1 MNIKKGIRLIAIGF
15 LFTLININVTVNEHV
30 INIMPDFV
38 GWILIGIACTKLGDY
53 VKGKPFYMIGAILL
67 GICNL
72 AIALVTLFLPK
83 MDITIYKTGVSVL
96 TIIYVFA
103 LLTLIEK
110 IAGSNPDVADD
121 LISKVA
127 EQKLTRKD
135 LQAGYKATKALRE
148 KNGQRAA
155 ATSRHDDPLDKLS
168 DDSVTAVQLVMALSS
183 SGNAWLSSLV
193 PADRSKHIRNKYAA
207 FSEFSVRPGTSTHAR
222 RIDVVVAETATC
234 SAVDEIHIHGI
245 ENKISKADLKGDDKV
260 GEYAAFVDFLWI
272 CVPTELVKD
281 ARSIVLP
288 EWGILEYTES
298 CTLKIAKHPSKL
310 TAPMREETL
319 VELALRTL

>member
-1 MNIKKGIRLIAIGF
+1 MEQKQGIEDI
-15 LFTLININVTVNEHV
+15 ES
-30 INIMPDFV
+30 
-38 GWILIGIACTKLGDY
+38 KLMDLLSASRSRW
-53 VKGKPFYMIGAILL
+53 MQESILL
-67 GICNL
+67 QEVQDQRLYEPTHKSFSQWVKAL
-72 AIALVTLFLPK
+72 AEKASVHESIIWEHLKAGRFYAQYEARARAK
-83 MDITIYKTGVSVL
+83 GVEVVPAKEAS
-96 TIIYVFA
+96 IPSES
-103 LLTLIEK
+103 LTLIEK

-148 KNGQRAA
+148 KNGQRSA
-155 ATSRHDDPLDKLS
+155 ATSRHDDPLEKLS

-183 SGNAWLSSLV
+183 GGNAWLSSLV

-245 ENKISKADLKGDDKV
+245 ENKVSKADLKGDDKV

>member
-1 MNIKKGIRLIAIGF
+1 MDAKPKINEIEAHLMDLISASRSRWMQ
-15 LFTLININVTVNEHV
+15 ES
-30 INIMPDFV
+30 
-38 GWILIGIACTKLGDY
+38 
-53 VKGKPFYMIGAILL
+53 ILL
-67 GICNL
+67 QEVQEQRLYEPYYKSFSQWVKAL
-72 AIALVTLFLPK
+72 AKKASVHESIIWEHLKAGRFYAQYEERARAK
-83 MDITIYKTGVSVL
+83 GVDVVPAKEVSIPSESL
-96 TIIYVFA
+96 S
-103 LLTLIEK
+103 LIEK

-148 KNGQRAA
+148 KNGQKAA

-183 SGNAWLSSLV
+183 GGNAWLSSLV
-193 PADRSKHIRNKYAA
+193 PTDRNKHIRNRYATLP
-207 FSEFSVRPGTSTHAR
+207 EFSVRPGSSSHAR

-245 ENKISKADLKGDDKV
+245 ENKVTKADLMGDGKV

-272 CVPTELVKD
+272 CVPTELVEN
-281 ARSIVLP
+281 ARDIALP

-298 CTLKIAKHPSKL
+298 NSLRIAKPPSKL

>member
-103 LLTLIEK
+103 LLTLI
-110 IAGSNPDVADD
+110 S
-121 LISKVA
+121 
-127 EQKLTRKD
+127 
-135 LQAGYKATKALRE
+135 
-148 KNGQRAA
+148 
-155 ATSRHDDPLDKLS
+155 SR
-168 DDSVTAVQLVMALSS
+168 Q
-183 SGNAWLSSLV
+183 
-193 PADRSKHIRNKYAA
+193 
-207 FSEFSVRPGTSTHAR
+207 
-222 RIDVVVAETATC
+222 
-234 SAVDEIHIHGI
+234 
-245 ENKISKADLKGDDKV
+245 
-260 GEYAAFVDFLWI
+260 
-272 CVPTELVKD
+272 
-281 ARSIVLP
+281 
-288 EWGILEYTES
+288 
-298 CTLKIAKHPSKL
+298 
-310 TAPMREETL
+310 
-319 VELALRTL
+319 